1 MPRYDL
7 YFNDIL
13 RAVELIEKSVS
24 NISYEKFESNPDL
37 IDATAM
43 RLQIIGE
50 SIKKLPTKFK
60 QSKKINWK
68 DLQELRNIISHT
80 YFKINAEIVFDT
92 VKNYL
97 PELKQEI
104 QRLKSSL
111 K

>member
-1 MPRYDL
+1 MSKYNL
-7 YFNDIL
+7 YLNDIL
-13 RAVELIEKSVS
+13 RAVDLIEKSIG
-24 NISYEKFESNPDL
+24 NILYEEFESNETL

-60 QSKKINWK
+60 QNKKINWK

-80 YFKINAEIVFDT
+80 YFKINARIIFDT

-97 PELKQEI
+97 LELKQEVQKI
-104 QRLKSSL
+104 KLSL

>member
-1 MPRYDL
+1 
-7 YFNDIL
+7 
-13 RAVELIEKSVS
+13 
-24 NISYEKFESNPDL
+24 
-37 IDATAM
+37 M